1 MRVEH
6 GERFWENNQSIKR
19 NCRHDHVYTDYRY
32 TCYIWC
38 STRCCDWVVDMDGMV
53 KRKQQKLKYYR
64 YCLRKAR
71 ELFRVSVV
79 DYEVRME
86 MRKKYGK

>member
-1 MRVEH
+1 
-6 GERFWENNQSIKR
+6 
-19 NCRHDHVYTDYRY
+19 
-32 TCYIWC
+32 
-38 STRCCDWVVDMDGMV
+38 MDGMV

-64 YCLRKAR
+64 YCIRKAHP
-71 ELFRVSVV
+71 LFRASVV